1 MIFSSFSGA
10 WLCHWYCQEIII
22 HEYCQEKDK
31 HRLNLM
37 SPYSSDFES
46 DPQISKLSA
55 VCRKRAGVDTEKFD
69 KLTLF
74 ERYLIIDKSWR
85 EVTNVVCT
93 DPNNYGLKRYT
104 GSVTNLLGI
113 IFSELLD
120 PVSNGSLSSGS
131 GAIIGMPHYM
141 ARDSSGAE
149 LNFSNLVIKTNYNRW
164 FKGFRIPENIRLNIK
179 ARFCIS
185 SDRIL
190 LVQQMHKS

>member
-1 MIFSSFSGA
+1 M
-10 WLCHWYCQEIII
+10 
-22 HEYCQEKDK
+22 
-31 HRLNLM
+31 
-37 SPYSSDFES
+37 
-46 DPQISKLSA
+46 
-55 VCRKRAGVDTEKFD
+55 
-69 KLTLF
+69 
-74 ERYLIIDKSWR
+74 IIDKSRR
-85 EVTNVVCT
+85 EVTNVVYT

-104 GSVTNLLGI
+104 GPVYTNLLGI

-179 ARFCIS
+179 TRFCIS